1 MKEITFR
8 DLKLKETLLS
18 AIDDLGYINPSQIQA
33 EAIPLAIEGY
43 DIIGQA
49 QTGTG
54 KTAAFGCSIINNIKR
69 GKDIS
74 SIILTPTR
82 ELAIQIYEEL
92 NKLSKYDKLKFFL
105 YMVEIQSQ
113 DKLKT

>member
-54 KTAAFGCSIINNIKR
+54 KTAAL
-69 GKDIS
+69 D
-74 SIILTPTR
+74 
-82 ELAIQIYEEL
+82 AQ
-92 NKLSKYDKLKFFL
+92 
-105 YMVEIQSQ
+105 
-113 DKLKT
+113 

>member
-54 KTAAFGCSIINNIKR
+54 KTAAFGCSLKAF
-69 GKDIS
+69 S
-74 SIILTPTR
+74 LVLT
-82 ELAIQIYEEL
+82 
-92 NKLSKYDKLKFFL
+92 KLR
-105 YMVEIQSQ
+105 
-113 DKLKT
+113 LKT